1 MAKAVANFKLCV
13 KCNRS
18 LPLGEFYSNRQWKEQ
33 SYHDAWCKDC
43 VQQYCKDMTSLKEY
57 CFENNRKWDDDYWE
71 AAYKKAQYYLST
83 NKVYTSP
90 TAPADRK
97 KAIIDEATCRQ
108 FYTMMNIKAFYGYVD
123 NIKSNDIFDTQKIE
137 MRDEKMTYSTI
148 WRGYFTK
155 EQVDILDATYEEYE
169 KDFDLSNVSMRDY
182 ARKVAKAS
190 LNADIAEDKMRRGE
204 ISASEYKEVQKIFDD
219 LSKSSNFAACARK
232 PGSSTGLTS
241 LGNIIYGLEINHQL
255 DINPFSFPEDD
266 IDKVMAD
273 YRHVAMAVGAQI

>member
-1 MAKAVANFKLCV
+1 MAKAAANFKLCV

-18 LPLGEFYSNRQWKEQ
+18 LPLGEFYLNKGWKEQ

-43 VQQYCKDMTSLKEY
+43 VQRYCKEMESLKEY
-57 CFENNRKWDDDYWE
+57 CYENNRKWEDDYWD

-83 NKVYTSP
+83 NKVYTNP
-90 TAPADRK
+90 TEAPEKK
-97 KAIIDEATCRQ
+97 KALVDEMTCRQ
-108 FYTMMNIKAFYGYVD
+108 FFTMMNIKAFYTYVD
-123 NIKSNDIFDTQKIE
+123 RVKSNDIFDTQKVQA
-137 MRDEKMTYSTI
+137 RDEKMTYSTI

-169 KDFDLSNVSMRDY
+169 KDFDLSNVSVRDY
-182 ARKVAKAS
+182 ARKVAEAS

-255 DINPFSFPEDD
+255 DINPFKFPEDD
-266 IDKVMAD
+266 VDKVMAD
-273 YRHVAMAVGAQI
+273 YRHVAVAVGAQI